1 MKTRSTPTPDAATA
15 TATATANVPDDA
27 AKPKAA
33 ATDRTFAILELVASA
48 SGPLAVK
55 TIGTTLGL
63 PKPTAHRL
71 VNSLIEKGLL
81 ARDLETR
88 DVIIGVE
95 AARLAVGIL
104 RASLSRAPVRSVLRA
119 VSAELGET
127 CNVGVLD
134 GGDVVYLDRV
144 EVEHWPLRLQFG
156 VGSRVPMHCTA
167 MGKLFLATL
176 PDGMR
181 SRLLASGPFSAQT
194 AYTLTDP
201 DALAAEL
208 ERIAARGYSLDD
220 EEYVVGVF
228 CVAVPIL
235 SSTGRTVAAIAVQAP
250 KVRLSHDRVEQVL
263 PILRRGAE
271 ALSAQFG

>member
-1 MKTRSTPTPDAATA
+1 MKTRSTQTPEAVT
-15 TATATANVPDDA
+15 NVPDDA

-71 VNSLIEKGLL
+71 VNGLIDKGLL

-194 AYTLTDP
+194 AHTLTDP